1 MDAQAIGNSTVKVGT
16 SPLTVTFT
24 NLTTPTLGVSYWRS
38 FGDSAASTEVS
49 PTHTY
54 TAYGTMSVVLPAP
67 GELIR
72 LSVNTRGPTILRT
85 SAATAALY
93 SSTFA
98 MTGIRV
104 MVCSN
109 SYWRRCAW

>member
-16 SPLTVTFT
+16 SPLTVTLT
-24 NLTTPTLGVSYWRS
+24 NLATPTLGVSYWWS

-49 PTHTY
+49 PTQTY

-72 LSVNTRGPTILRT
+72 LSTNTHGPTTLRT
-85 SAATAALY
+85 SAATARLY

-98 MTGIRV
+98 IIGMRV
-104 MVCSN
+104 MVCS
-109 SYWRRCAW
+109 SS